1 LLSVG
6 VLQGQVPFFLM
17 QMKRG
22 AVFCVKY
29 CGTIVKENNY
39 SIKCKIPLNFVFKK
53 MQSGIKRKINSGF
66 AYLKYLHGRL

>member
-6 VLQGQVPFFLM
+6 VLQGQVPFFIM

-22 AVFCVKY
+22 AVLCVKY

-39 SIKCKIPLNFVFKK
+39 SIQCKIPLNFVFKK
-53 MQSGIKRKINSGF
+53 CNQESKGK
-66 AYLKYLHGRL
+66 